1 MSYVI
6 SHSKEFIEIFNSV
19 EFQKTGYDTARSVL
33 VQIYAAD
40 IDADNRAELIT
51 TIMKLIPN
59 AKVVSATTI
68 GEIANGKSLANT
80 TVIGISLFQSSDI
93 KTVSIHCTNNEEKK
107 SGQLLGEKIKKCF
120 TNISGVLLLS
130 TPLTINMGNFL
141 DGLNESDIDYHIF
154 GGGAGNYIQSNDS
167 LITHGDKKYDK
178 GAIAVVFSGEELF
191 IELKAYLGWRPL
203 SKELTITDING
214 MEVIS
219 VDNEPA
225 FNIYRRYLGIEND
238 ENFFLNA
245 LEFPFL
251 LNRNGNVIARVPVS
265 GTPNGGVQF
274 IADLEL
280 GETFRIGYGD
290 PHSIIDDAKEI
301 HTSMKEFGSQVTFL
315 YSCGCRRFL
324 MQEDVEL
331 ETLPFEDIAP
341 TFGFY
346 TYGEFCSVN
355 TDVSLLNSTMVAVS
369 MREGINSLNRE
380 LPRKADKNRDKDPY
394 SNQHS
399 RIVKRLVKFIS
410 TVTEELREANAEI
423 TKLSLTDKLTQL
435 SNRMKLDMTLE
446 ELKKLFKRY
455 HQTFSVILLDVDH
468 FKKVNDQYGHLV
480 GDEVLKTISHILS
493 SNIRS
498 TDVAGRWGGE
508 EFLVVVPNSDIDN
521 AYQLAEKIRLAIEN
535 KEFPVVERVTV
546 SIGVSTYQRDETIS
560 ELVSRADNALYAAK
574 NAGRNMV
581 KK

>member
-1 MSYVI
+1 
-6 SHSKEFIEIFNSV
+6 
-19 EFQKTGYDTARSVL
+19 
-33 VQIYAAD
+33 
-40 IDADNRAELIT
+40 
-51 TIMKLIPN
+51 
-59 AKVVSATTI
+59 
-68 GEIANGKSLANT
+68 
-80 TVIGISLFQSSDI
+80 
-93 KTVSIHCTNNEEKK
+93 
-107 SGQLLGEKIKKCF
+107 
-120 TNISGVLLLS
+120 
-130 TPLTINMGNFL
+130 
-141 DGLNESDIDYHIF
+141 
-154 GGGAGNYIQSNDS
+154 
-167 LITHGDKKYDK
+167 
-178 GAIAVVFSGEELF
+178 
-191 IELKAYLGWRPL
+191 
-203 SKELTITDING
+203 
-214 MEVIS
+214 
-219 VDNEPA
+219 
-225 FNIYRRYLGIEND
+225 
-238 ENFFLNA
+238 
-245 LEFPFL
+245 
-251 LNRNGNVIARVPVS
+251 
-265 GTPNGGVQF
+265 
-274 IADLEL
+274 
-280 GETFRIGYGD
+280 
-290 PHSIIDDAKEI
+290 
-301 HTSMKEFGSQVTFL
+301 MKEFGSQVTFL